1 MCAVAP
7 CACRVETPRNKGGLG
22 KMQIPILSDVTR
34 TLSRDYGVLLE
45 ESGHTL
51 RGLFIISPTGVIRH
65 ATLNDPPVGRNV
77 DEILR
82 LVQAYQYSD
91 EHGEVCPSGWTPGAA
106 TITPGATNKLAYF
119 AAKH

>member
-1 MCAVAP
+1 
-7 CACRVETPRNKGGLG
+7 
-22 KMQIPILSDVTR
+22 MQIPILSDVTR

-45 ESGHTL
+45 DSGHTL

-82 LVQAYQYSD
+82 LVQAYQFAHSTL
-91 EHGEVCPSGWTPGAA
+91 HSPA
-106 TITPGATNKLAYF
+106 TKRISTSLTVNSHLPLFLVVFTLQVYGRAR
-119 AAKH
+119 